1 MVVFAS
7 GAVGVLMSVLEDLL
21 SELTHNAASIVR
33 KSRWP
38 CSHGVPVKSATLKV
52 GMQLIDNDRQS

>member
-1 MVVFAS
+1 
-7 GAVGVLMSVLEDLL
+7 MSVLEDLL